1 MEERKT
7 CPFKIGDRVVFA
19 PNQHAYG
26 WTWPSFERMKLTP
39 GQVGTITRI
48 SNDEYLYLDD
58 DRGGLHWECFR
69 GANGRA
75 DGAYRVE
82 NRSNAR
88 VAQIATGTRNQVS
101 LSDRKSTRL

>member
-1 MEERKT
+1 MNEQKS
-7 CPFKIGDRVVFA
+7 CPFKIGDKVVFS

-26 WTWPSFERMKLTP
+26 WTWPSFERMRLTP

-69 GANGRA
+69 EA
-75 DGAYRVE
+75 D
-82 NRSNAR
+82 
-88 VAQIATGTRNQVS
+88 
-101 LSDRKSTRL
+101 